1 MGKFRMAIT
10 LGENFLGKK
19 PSPNPLK
26 KPFGDLAYLDGVGA
40 ISAAFGT

>member
-1 MGKFRMAIT
+1 MGKFKMTIP

-26 KPFGDLAYLDGVGA
+26 KPFGDLGYLIGDGD

>member
-1 MGKFRMAIT
+1 MVKFRIT
-10 LGENFLGKK
+10 IALEENFLEKK

-26 KPFGDLAYLDGVGA
+26 KPFGDLGYLDGDSA